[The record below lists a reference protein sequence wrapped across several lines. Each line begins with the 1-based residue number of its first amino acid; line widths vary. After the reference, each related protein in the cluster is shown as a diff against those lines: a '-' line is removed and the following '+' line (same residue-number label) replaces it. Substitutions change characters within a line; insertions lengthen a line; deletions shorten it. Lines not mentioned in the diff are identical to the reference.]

1 MRYNHFTYL
10 LMVFL
15 MAISC
20 ESPTTPSTD
29 LTETNDPLEGAWEF
43 VSSKVTLP
51 DTTIIY
57 DSQTNQK
64 GLFIMLDGRFAFVS
78 TSPDK
83 ANLTYA
89 GHGSYAIEGKTFTEK
104 TEFHS
109 VTSLNGKTVRWEYEI
124 KGEQLTKRGT
134 LPVWPEIKP
143 FAGDQTEVQ
152 FEEVRKRKSS

>member
-1 MRYNHFTYL
+1 MRNNHFTYL
-10 LMVFL
+10 LMAFL

-20 ESPTTPSTD
+20 ESPTTLSTD
-29 LTETNDPLEGAWEF
+29 VTETNDPLEGVWEF

-57 DSQTNQK
+57 DSKTNQT
-64 GLFIMLDGRFAFVS
+64 GLFIMLGGRFAFVS

-83 ANLTYA
+83 TNLTYA
-89 GHGSYAIEGKTFTEK
+89 GHGSYTVEGNTFTEK

-109 VTSLNGKTVRWEYEI
+109 VTSLNGKSMKWEYEI
-124 KGEQLTKRGT
+124 EGEQFIKRGA

-143 FAGDQTEVQ
+143 FARDETEVQ
-152 FEEVRKRKSS
+152 FEEIRKRRSN